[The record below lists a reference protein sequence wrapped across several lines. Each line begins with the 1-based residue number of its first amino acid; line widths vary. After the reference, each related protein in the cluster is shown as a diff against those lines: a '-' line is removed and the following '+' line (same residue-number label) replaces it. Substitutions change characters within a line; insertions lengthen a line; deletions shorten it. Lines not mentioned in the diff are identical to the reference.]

1 MEAGSIFLTLA
12 LAVLVILFVG
22 RPLARRNGRKPGAD
36 SAAADSLEH
45 RRSALL
51 AEHDRLLA
59 TLQELDF
66 DQALGKIPAEDYPV
80 QRGALM
86 QRAAGILRELDLMEG
101 QAGAQTAEERIE
113 QAVAARRVDASVAAR
128 TAAVPAGVVVPHAVV
143 VQDDLEALIASRRK
157 QRQEKSAGFCPK
169 CGRPVQKS
177 DKFCSACGTVL
188 NEIP

>member
-1 MEAGSIFLTLA
+1 MEVGSIFLTLA
-12 LAVLVILFVG
+12 LAILVIVFVG
-22 RPLARRNGRKPGAD
+22 RPLARRSGRRPAAD
-36 SAAADSLEH
+36 SAAADGLEH
-45 RRSALL
+45 RRSSLL
-51 AEHDRLLA
+51 ADHDRLLA

-80 QRGALM
+80 QRAALM
-86 QRAAGILRELDLMEG
+86 QRAAGILRELDQMEG
-101 QAGAQTAEERIE
+101 QSGAQTAEERIE
-113 QAVAARRVDASVAAR
+113 KAVAARRVDASVAPR
-128 TAAVPAGVVVPHAVV
+128 SAAVPAGATAPATVV

-188 NEIP
+188 N

>member
-22 RPLARRNGRKPGAD
+22 RPLIRQIGSKP
-36 SAAADSLEH
+36 AADTAATDVLEH
-45 RRSALL
+45 RHSTLL
-51 AEHDRLLA
+51 AERDRLLA

-86 QRAAGILRELDLMEG
+86 QRAAGIMRELDQVQG

-113 QAVAARRVDASVAAR
+113 QAVAARRTD
-128 TAAVPAGVVVPHAVV
+128 AAVAGRAAAFSAGAAAPQAVA
-143 VQDDLEALIASRRK
+143 VQDDLEALIASRRI

-188 NEIP
+188 N

>member
-1 MEAGSIFLTLA
+1 MEVGSIFLTLA

-22 RPLARRNGRKPGAD
+22 RPLLRQNGSKP
-36 SAAADSLEH
+36 AAGTAATDDLEH
-45 RRSALL
+45 RRSTLL

-86 QRAAGILRELDLMEG
+86 QRAAGILRELDQIQG
-101 QAGAQTAEERIE
+101 QAVAQTAEERIE
-113 QAVAARRVDASVAAR
+113 QAVAARRTD
-128 TAAVPAGVVVPHAVV
+128 AAVAGRAAAAPAGAAAPQAVA
-143 VQDDLEALIASRRK
+143 VQDDLEALIASRRI

-188 NEIP
+188 N

>member
-12 LAVLVILFVG
+12 LVVLVILFVG
-22 RPLARRNGRKPGAD
+22 RPLIRQNGSKP
-36 SAAADSLEH
+36 AADTAATDGLEH
-45 RRSALL
+45 RRSTLL

-80 QRGALM
+80 SRGALM
-86 QRAAGILRELDLMEG
+86 QRAAGILRELDQIQG
-101 QAGAQTAEERIE
+101 QGGAQTAEERIE
-113 QAVAARRVDASVAAR
+113 QAVAARRTD
-128 TAAVPAGVVVPHAVV
+128 AVV
-143 VQDDLEALIASRRK
+143 AGRAAAGAAAPQAVAVQDDLEALIASRRI

-188 NEIP
+188 N